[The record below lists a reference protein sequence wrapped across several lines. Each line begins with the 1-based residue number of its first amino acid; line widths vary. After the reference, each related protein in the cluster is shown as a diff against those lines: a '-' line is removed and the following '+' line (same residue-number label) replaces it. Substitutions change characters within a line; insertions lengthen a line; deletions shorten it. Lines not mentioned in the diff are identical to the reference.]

1 MIQAAEAVEYHENLE
16 KISDRFDRWMTD
28 AENQLEKHTSTTEMK
43 SDYAIDEHYRSVE
56 VCRDNKKEGADVNRY
71 KRKCA

>member
-43 SDYAIDEHYRSVE
+43 SDYAIEEHYRSVE
-56 VCRDNKKEGADVNRY
+56 V
-71 KRKCA
+71 